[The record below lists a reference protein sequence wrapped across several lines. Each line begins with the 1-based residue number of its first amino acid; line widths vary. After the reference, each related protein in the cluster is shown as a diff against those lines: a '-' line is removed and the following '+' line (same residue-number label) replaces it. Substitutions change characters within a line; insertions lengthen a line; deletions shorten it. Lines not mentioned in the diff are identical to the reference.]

1 MRLGWVLMLMFISV
15 IAAKALGIKDSVH
28 IDPSLIHYS
37 SDFER
42 KQFSEYNKN
51 GKFDAINFLF
61 CLDTTVTEV
70 KATQLKEK
78 LNLFFT
84 EKLAPIVTGKNK
96 DKTLKLFFNEIHD
109 KLLRKY
115 VTNARFEFLLDQGE
129 YNCLTASALYA
140 MAFERFNIPYQ
151 LRSTIDHVYVIV
163 NPGPGETIIETT
175 DPQNGVYQYSDQY
188 KKSYI
193 ERQVKTKMISKDEY
207 NSSNVEALFQKYFY
221 TADTIDLKQLA
232 GYHYYNNAIDLIGKE
247 NFTEATNQLMKAYM
261 LNRSA
266 KVEYLLIIAI
276 SAQLE
281 KSLEITDSAAMQR
294 YFLLVKLTGEKD
306 YDFLYNKYISVSEEL
321 ALRQDDLPQYERLS
335 SFIFSHIDDTAQLL
349 KFREH
354 YYMLCGA
361 NYYEKQNLPGAY
373 ENILLAYSLNNRD
386 VRIKASYKQ
395 VLDMLKHYVL
405 NKEVIDSI
413 YKIVERHSK
422 KIPVAVVDEVMTQ
435 IWLLKASYE
444 FEKGSVERGEA
455 CLDKAE
461 KVALNGKPASVDH
474 DIVSLAYGAVYSH
487 YYMKNK
493 MSTALVYVKRGLKLD
508 PGNSTLLGYETTLKR
523 WEGID
528 TPDPGN
534 PAYKSTPAATSKPAP
549 AQPRT
554 VIVRTNTQ

>member
-1 MRLGWVLMLMFISV
+1 MFLLLSV
-15 IAAKALGIKDSVH
+15 YTSRALGVKDSVH

-42 KQFSEYNKN
+42 QKFAEFTKN

-61 CLDTTVTEV
+61 CLDTTVNEA

-78 LNLFFT
+78 LNLFFD

-140 MAFERFNIPYQ
+140 MAFQRFNMPYQ
-151 LRSTIDHVYVIV
+151 LRSTTDHVYVIV

-188 KKSYI
+188 KKAYI
-193 ERQVKTKMISKDEY
+193 DRQVKTKMISKDEY
-207 NSSNVEALFQKYFY
+207 NSGSVEALFQKYFY
-221 TADTIDLKQLA
+221 TSDTIDLKQLA

-247 NFTEATNQLMKAYM
+247 NYAESSNQLMKAYL

-266 KVEYLLIIAI
+266 KVEYLLIISLA
-276 SAQLE
+276 AQLE
-281 KSLEITDSAAMQR
+281 KSLDITDSAAMQR

-306 YDFLYNKYISVSEEL
+306 YDYLFNKYVGVSEEL

-335 SFIFSHIDDTAQLL
+335 SFLFSHIDDSAQLL

-354 YYMLCGA
+354 YYLLCGA

-373 ENILLAYSLNNRD
+373 ENMLLAYSLNNRD

-395 VLDMLKHYVL
+395 VLDLLKHFVL
-405 NKEVIDSI
+405 DKNVIDSI
-413 YKIVERHSK
+413 YKIVDRNSK
-422 KIPVAVVDEVMTQ
+422 KLPVAVVDEVMTQ
-435 IWLLKASYE
+435 IWLLKATYE

-461 KVALNGKPASVDH
+461 KLAVNGKPGSIDH
-474 DIVSLAYGAVYSH
+474 DIISLAYGAVYSH
-487 YYMKNK
+487 YYMKNR

-508 PGNSTLLGYETTLKR
+508 PNNATLLSYENTLKR

-528 TPDPGN
+528 TPDATAPV
-534 PAYKSTPAATSKPAP
+534 YKSSSPTAPKPAP